1 MAKTKASGSAPKP
14 RRTLWFLVYLTAFL
28 IGLAW
33 FYRAPISGYTQT
45 ATAYSARVA
54 CSCHYVAGRSMDDC
68 AKDKLSGMELVTL
81 KANDDAKS
89 VTARFPLVAAN
100 TAYYR
105 EGFGCVLE
113 KWEG

>member
-1 MAKTKASGSAPKP
+1 MAKKTAGTYRAKSGRGWWILLAV
-14 RRTLWFLVYLTAFL
+14 LGVLAAV
-28 IGLAW
+28 AW

-54 CSCHYVAGRSMDDC
+54 CSCHYVAGRSMEDC
-68 AKDKLSGMELVTL
+68 SKDKLAGMELVTL

-89 VTARFPLVAAN
+89 VTARFPLIASN

-113 KWEG
+113 KWQH